1 MSLKSTNNDFW
12 NRLQKKPAEDI
23 YAEVKKR
30 YVGNA
35 SGIIDLLAS
44 ELYGDVNTVDSNKKV
59 YDIALAAF
67 MEMALEK
74 PQAVTPVVESSGI
87 KYINGEGPDEA
98 GRIYLD
104 IPYDDA
110 AILQRLDDLESTVVY
125 QGDNISILV
134 NDAGYITIN
143 DIPAHI
149 LAITITDIANW
160 NEAYSWGDHSLIGYL
175 TDAPSDGN
183 SYVRKNGAW
192 VIQVDL
198 GDKNYVHNQVSA
210 NSVWTI
216 NHNLGKTPTVKF
228 VDESGNQR
236 YPARTEF
243 PSINQA
249 VAYWSIAVTGTAI
262 MN

>member
-12 NRLQKKPAEDI
+12 NRLQKKSAEDI

-30 YVGNA
+30 YLGNA

-44 ELYGDVNTVDSNKKV
+44 ELYGDINTVDSNKKV

-67 MEMALEK
+67 MQMALEK
-74 PQAVTPVVESSGI
+74 PQAVALGI
-87 KYINGEGPDEA
+87 QYINDNGPDES

-104 IPYDDA
+104 IPYNDT
-110 AILQRLDDLESTVVY
+110 AILQRLNDLESTVVY

-160 NEAYSWGDHSLIGYL
+160 NKAYSWGDHSLAGYL

-183 SYVRKNGAW
+183 SYVRRDGAW
-192 VIQVDL
+192 VIQVGSSG

-210 NSVWTI
+210 SNVWTI

-236 YPARTEF
+236 YPAKTEF